1 LTEKKY
7 RSRNQTPKEALAVHR
22 PNLTDAPHSVTRER
36 RNSPRHIRFA
46 ALCAAAITIFAGC
59 TVGPNYVRPTAE
71 VPTDFKETPANWKQA
86 QPSDAVAKGKWWEIY
101 QDPQLNELEEQIN
114 VSNQTLKAEQ
124 EQFAQARAALRIT
137 RSNLFPNVSTSPS
150 VTRTHLAPNEPNFNS
165 TLESTD
171 YNTFTI
177 PVDVSYE
184 VDLWGRVRRTVEAS
198 RSEAQATGADLANV
212 SLSLH
217 AELAGDYFQLRGL
230 DAQKQLLDSTVVS
243 FQKALDLTQSRF
255 HGGLASAVD
264 VAQAKTILDTT
275 RAESTDVGVQR
286 AAFEHAIAVLI
297 GKPASQFSLPLIPLT
312 APPPVIP
319 SGLPSDL
326 LERRPDIS
334 AAERRVQEQNAQIG
348 VARAAYFP
356 QLTLSGS
363 GGFEST
369 AFTTLLQ
376 GPSGFWLLGGQA
388 AEYLFDGG
396 ARRGASDQA
405 KAAWNQSV
413 DNYRQTVLVAFQ
425 EVEDNLAAL
434 RILEVEANQE
444 AEAVASA
451 EHSLS
456 LSVTRYRGGVANYLE
471 VTTAQ
476 SAALADEVTA
486 VNLLTRRL
494 AASVLLIKAIGGGW
508 NVSQLPHV

>member
-1 LTEKKY
+1 
-7 RSRNQTPKEALAVHR
+7 VHR
-22 PNLTDAPHSVTRER
+22 PNLNLADACCNTA
-36 RNSPRHIRFA
+36 RHFRFA
-46 ALCAAAITIFAGC
+46 ALCAIAVAFCAGC

-86 QPSDAVAKGKWWEIY
+86 QPSDAVSKGKWWEIY

-137 RSNLFPNVSTSPS
+137 RSNLFPNVSTTPAVS
-150 VTRTHLAPNEPNFNS
+150 RTHIAPNQPLFNA
-165 TLESTD
+165 TTETKD

-217 AELAGDYFQLRGL
+217 AELAADYFQLRGL
-230 DAQKQLLDSTVVS
+230 DAQKQLLDSNVVA
-243 FQKALDLTQSRF
+243 FEKALELTESRF

-264 VAQAKTILDTT
+264 VAQAQTILDTT
-275 RAESTDVGVQR
+275 RAETTDLGVQR

-297 GKPASQFSLPLIPLT
+297 GKPASQFSLPQIPLS
-312 APPPVIP
+312 APPPLIP

-348 VARAAYFP
+348 VARAAYYP
-356 QLTLSGS
+356 QITLNGT

-369 AFTTLLQ
+369 AITTLLQ
-376 GPSGFWLLGGQA
+376 GPSGFWMLGGQA

-396 ARRGASDQA
+396 ARRGASEQA

-413 DNYRQTVLVAFQ
+413 DNYRQTVLLAFQ

-434 RILEVEANQE
+434 RILENEANQE
-444 AEAVASA
+444 AEAVNSA
-451 EHSLS
+451 QHSLS
-456 LSVTRYRGGVANYLE
+456 LSITRYRGGVTNYLE

-486 VNLLTRRL
+486 VNILTRRL
-494 AASVLLIKAIGGGW
+494 AASVLLIKALGGGW
-508 NVSQLPHV
+508 NVSQIPHV